1 MREICSKLTNSING
15 MIQRQLW
22 RSSNYIINFEQIPR
36 IIWLFFVKVE
46 HNYAYQMDV
55 LKY

>member
-1 MREICSKLTNSING
+1 MREICSKLTNSIYG

-22 RSSNYIINFEQIPR
+22 RSSNFIINFDC